1 MAEFA
6 SRTDPQRIETQ
17 SQHHMMLMKGTHC
30 WRFSWMNGDED
41 QLITTVSDLAANV
54 RTEFDWFD
62 AAVVRHQLDEYINEQ
77 YGTTD

>member
-1 MAEFA
+1 
-6 SRTDPQRIETQ
+6 
-17 SQHHMMLMKGTHC
+17 
-30 WRFSWMNGDED
+30 MNGDED